1 MTCRKADRAAAEML
15 LVDSFREK
23 QIELR
28 RKEEE
33 ARASARAAQEAERIR
48 RNEEARR
55 AEAAVLEAL
64 KELKNLQNDAS
75 NK

>member
-28 RKEEE
+28 RKEEQ
-33 ARASARAAQEAERIR
+33 ARASARAAQEAARIR
-48 RNEEARR
+48 RDEEARR
-55 AEAAVLEAL
+55 AEAVVLEAL

-75 NK
+75 KQ